1 MSEAT
6 IVTPW
11 YRQRW
16 PWLLMIM
23 PATAMFGGI
32 FTWWL
37 AATTNNS
44 MVVDDYYREG
54 RAINQQLA
62 RDDLATRLEL
72 SATLRQGTAAATAPA
87 SAAGIALELNGQ
99 LAASGFPDALALR
112 LVHATE
118 SALDAQVA
126 LRHEGGGHYVA
137 AGVLPA
143 SGNWIVHLEDP
154 QRSWRLLA
162 RTDRFDVPLKLSSDP
177 VLAGG
182 RR

>member
-1 MSEAT
+1 MTEAT
-6 IVTPW
+6 YATPW

-23 PATAMFGGI
+23 PATAIVGGI

-37 AATTNNS
+37 AANANNS
-44 MVVDDYYREG
+44 MVVDDYYKEG

-62 RDDLATRLEL
+62 RDDRAAQLGLA
-72 SATLRQGTAAATAPA
+72 ATLAAGSPGDRSGAGGIAVDLRGRLDAAA
-87 SAAGIALELNGQ
+87 L
-99 LAASGFPDALALR
+99 PDSLTLR

-118 SALDAQVA
+118 SSLDAQLT
-126 LRHEGGGHYVA
+126 LRHAGGGRYLG
-137 AGVLPA
+137 AGVLPG
-143 SGNWIVHLEDP
+143 SGHWIVHLEDP

-162 RTDRFDVPLKLSSDP
+162 RTDRFDVPLELASDP

>member
-1 MSEAT
+1 MTDASL
-6 IVTPW
+6 VTPW

-37 AATTNNS
+37 AANANNS

-62 RDDLATRLEL
+62 RDDRATQLGL
-72 SATLRQGTAAATAPA
+72 SARLVPAAGTAGSIEVELAGNLS
-87 SAAGIALELNGQ
+87 SAGHPETLN
-99 LAASGFPDALALR
+99 LK

-118 SALDAQVA
+118 SALDAQVS
-126 LRHEGGGHYVA
+126 LRHAGGGRYLA
-137 AGVLPA
+137 KGVLPA
-143 SGNWIVHLEDP
+143 SGHWIVHLEDTE
-154 QRSWRLLA
+154 RSWRLLA
-162 RTDRFDVPLKLSSDP
+162 RTDRFDVPLRLASDP
-177 VLAGG
+177 VIAGG